1 MGSCDR
7 VTNHPL
13 LQKGEGKKKRN
24 IRITN
29 KENAK
34 RSILANAIIAWD
46 AVMKFEDK
54 DKAKDAFNHIKDNF
68 FETAYII
75 CGMDDISIGEA
86 FVKYI
91 SKEGKQ

>member
-1 MGSCDR
+1 
-7 VTNHPL
+7 
-13 LQKGEGKKKRN
+13 
-24 IRITN
+24 
-29 KENAK
+29 
-34 RSILANAIIAWD
+34 
-46 AVMKFEDK
+46 MKFEDK